1 MPISALAVFINAIA
15 VAFSLFAL
23 IETFGSIS
31 GSHFNP
37 AVTLALYLTKDIGG
51 RKAAYY
57 IGAQFA
63 GGFVG
68 LLATHLMFY
77 DTNPVLLTISSNV
90 KTPGLYFAEF
100 IGSFILIGVIYGC
113 IRGSSKHTSLS
124 VSYIVGGML
133 ITTSS
138 TMYANP
144 AVTLDRMFTYAI
156 CGIEPTS
163 TLIFIIMELSG
174 AIAAAMAFR
183 VIFPAKLKEKCDP
196 FECPPK
202 RIIEVESH

>member
-1 MPISALAVFINAIA
+1 M
-15 VAFSLFAL
+15 
-23 IETFGSIS
+23 
-31 GSHFNP
+31 
-37 AVTLALYLTKDIGG
+37 
-51 RKAAYY
+51 
-57 IGAQFA
+57 
-63 GGFVG
+63 
-68 LLATHLMFY
+68 LATHLMFY
-77 DTNPVLLTISSNV
+77 DSNPTLLTISNNV

-100 IGSFILIGVIYGC
+100 IGSFIMIGVIYGC

-156 CGIEPTS
+156 CGIAPSS
-163 TLIFIIMELSG
+163 TLMFIIMELLG
-174 AIAAAMAFR
+174 AICAALVFR
-183 VIFPAKLKEKCDP
+183 VIFPEKIKEKCDP

-202 RIIEVESH
+202 KIIEVKNP

>member
-1 MPISALAVFINAIA
+1 MFINAIA

-23 IETFGSIS
+23 IETFGSVS

-37 AVTLALYLTKDIGG
+37 AMTLALCLTKDIGK

-57 IGAQFA
+57 VGAQFA

-77 DTNPVLLTISSNV
+77 DTNQILITISANA
-90 KTPGLYFAEF
+90 KMPGLYFAEF
-100 IGSFILIGVIYGC
+100 VGSFILVGVIYGC

-144 AVTLDRMFTYAI
+144 AVTLNRMFTYAI
-156 CGIEPTS
+156 CGIEPSS
-163 TLIFIIMELSG
+163 TLIFIIMEISG
-174 AIAAAMAFR
+174 AVAVAAAFR
-183 VIFPAKLKEKCDP
+183 IIFLGKLKEKCDP

-202 RIIEVESH
+202 KIIEAKDL